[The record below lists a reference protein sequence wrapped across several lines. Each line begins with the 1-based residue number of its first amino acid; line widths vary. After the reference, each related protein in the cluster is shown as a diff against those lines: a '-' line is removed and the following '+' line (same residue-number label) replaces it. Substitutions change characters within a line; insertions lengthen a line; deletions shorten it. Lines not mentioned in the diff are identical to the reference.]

1 MSQVKIT
8 YYGHACF
15 ALESSNYK
23 IVLDPYKDGMVAG
36 MPDLHLVAN
45 AVYGS
50 HGHAD
55 HNWFS
60 AVTLQNTSQDV
71 PYGLAEYETPHD
83 PEGGKLRGM
92 NTVRIFDFNG
102 LKVAHLGDLGDF
114 PEKDV
119 LDALKNVDC
128 LLIPVG
134 GTYTITPEIAR
145 EVVNAVNPR
154 VCVPMHYRTDST
166 GLPVLAHLNEFINY
180 YSEVQECDNS
190 FLLTEETPK
199 QILVI
204 HYKP

>member
-1 MSQVKIT
+1 MRQVNIT

-15 ALESSNYK
+15 ALEYSDYK

-36 MPDLHLVAN
+36 LPDLHLEAN

-60 AVTLQNTSQDV
+60 AVTIETTSEPA
-71 PYGLAEYETPHD
+71 PYSLIEFETPHD

-92 NTVRIFDFNG
+92 NTVRIFDFDG

-119 LDALKNVDC
+119 LEGLEGVDC

-134 GTYTITPEIAR
+134 GTYTITPEMAR
-145 EVVNAVNPR
+145 KVVDAVNPR
-154 VCVPMHYRTDST
+154 VCIPMHYRTDNT
-166 GLPVLAHLNEFINY
+166 GLPVLAHLNDFIND

-190 FLLTEETPK
+190 FLLTEDTPN
-199 QILVI
+199 QILAI